1 MMMKMNMKKILKF
14 IKMIVKNWVIF
25 LILSKNNK
33 RSLITMILAILQ
45 KVKNI
50 IQFQITRIIN
60 NKTNKQVISLYK

>member
-1 MMMKMNMKKILKF
+1 MMMKMNKKKILKF

-33 RSLITMILAILQ
+33 RGLITMILAILQ